1 MKVSTA
7 TALANEFHALVTLFD
22 DGMSARIGFHAVR
35 RTPEPPSAPTA
46 PLQSDGIRLALLGA
60 AAVTLAALWH
70 WKVWDNGLR
79 GPLAYEGD
87 ALLYQRLARTIAER
101 GWYQFRNPTLGAPTG
116 QLLHDYPLA
125 GDNVHY
131 AFMRLLAFA
140 TDNPF
145 TITNLYF
152 YLSFPLA
159 YFACLYAL
167 RRLDI
172 ATAFAVPASVLY
184 ALAPY
189 HFQRGVIH
197 LTLSTY
203 YAVPLGCLLLYEL
216 AKNLDSDASDGQAQT
231 SSQVDGHLKTWLRS
245 RQFWA
250 GRWLWVPVL
259 IGSAGAYYAFFFVF
273 LAGAVAA
280 LSLFHRETWQVA
292 SRSLVII
299 ALTLS
304 ILALHNAPSLLYRA
318 ENGSNQIVGKRAF
331 GDSDNAPLQPTF
343 LFLPIPSHRVDFLA
357 DLRARAERSVSPLPG
372 LLAPALGGTTAV
384 GLAISLVA
392 LFTARRRGDHR
403 DRLRRV
409 GRQSGMLNML
419 TLLLGCAGGGSLL
432 LGFLGFVQLRE
443 YGRLVVFMTFFCLAA
458 LAASVEALV
467 GNRHRSIRIPRLV
480 VGTVV
485 LTLVT
490 LLALLDHAP
499 ALDEASRKK
508 AQLNVR
514 EDRHM
519 AAAIEQ
525 RLPNGAMILEIP
537 LLGFPEDII
546 TFPARAAP
554 SLPVISGF
562 EFYNGYE
569 LFRPTLYTRSLRWS
583 YGAIQN
589 RPGDLMPWF
598 ANKPV
603 SLFLQ
608 QAVAVGYDG
617 IYLDRRALP
626 DEGIALL
633 SQLTMHLGEPDIQN
647 ALAVF
652 YDLRP
657 YRDRVSTPAEL
668 DGLAAIRAEAQR
680 PLHLLWRT
688 GFDNPDGNGRFFP
701 QLAGFSSGRW
711 AAAVAELEVYNPTS
725 SSRMITLHAT
735 ARTGTAA
742 AARLSVVN
750 DSRNHSVGISPAGVP
765 LVLQFVL
772 APGTNKITFST
783 DTNEGIELQKPSR
796 TVVFRLEDVW
806 WQG

>member
-1 MKVSTA
+1 
-7 TALANEFHALVTLFD
+7 
-22 DGMSARIGFHAVR
+22 
-35 RTPEPPSAPTA
+35 
-46 PLQSDGIRLALLGA
+46 PLHSDGRRLVLLGA

-79 GPLAYEGD
+79 GPLVYEGD

-131 AFMRLLAFA
+131 AFMRLFAFA
-140 TDNPF
+140 TSNPF

-159 YFACLYAL
+159 YLACLYAL

-172 ATAFAVPASVLY
+172 ATAIAVPASVLY

-216 AKNLDSDASDGQAQT
+216 VKNLESDASDEQTQT
-231 SSQVDGHLKTWLRS
+231 SSEADGRLTTWLRS

-250 GRWLWVPVL
+250 GRWLWVPLL

-273 LAGAVAA
+273 LVGAVAA
-280 LSLFHRETWQVA
+280 LSLLHRATWQDA
-292 SRSLVII
+292 SRSLVVI

-304 ILALHNAPSLLYRA
+304 ILALHNAPSLLYRT

-331 GDSDNAPLQPTF
+331 GESDNAPLQPTF
-343 LFLPIPSHRVDFLA
+343 LFLPIPSHRVEFLA

-384 GLAISLVA
+384 GLAISLGA
-392 LFTARRRGDHR
+392 LFTGRRRRGHQ

-409 GRQSGMLNML
+409 RRQSGVLNML

-432 LGFLGFVQLRE
+432 LGLVGFVQLRE

-467 GNRHRSIRIPRLV
+467 GSRLRRAVRIPQLV
-480 VGTVV
+480 VGTIA

-499 ALDEASRKK
+499 ALDEASRKT

-514 EDRHM
+514 EDRRM

-525 RLPNGAMILEIP
+525 RLPNGAMVLEMP

-546 TFPARAAP
+546 AFPARAAP
-554 SLPVISGF
+554 SLPVINGF

-569 LFRPTLYTRSLRWS
+569 LFRPTLYTSSVRWS

-598 ANKPV
+598 ANKPMSV
-603 SLFLQ
+603 FLR

-633 SQLTMHLGEPDIQN
+633 SQLKTHLGEPDIQN
-647 ALAVF
+647 GLAVF
-652 YDLRP
+652 YDLRS
-657 YRDRVSTPAEL
+657 YRDRVATSTASDDL
-668 DGLAAIRAEAQR
+668 SGIKAEAQQ
-680 PLHLLWRT
+680 PLHLLWGT
-688 GFDNPDGNGRFFP
+688 GFDIPDGNGRFFP
-701 QLAGFSSGRW
+701 QLAGLSSGRW
-711 AAAVAELEVYNPTS
+711 AA
-725 SSRMITLHAT
+725 
-735 ARTGTAA
+735 
-742 AARLSVVN
+742 
-750 DSRNHSVGISPAGVP
+750 
-765 LVLQFVL
+765 
-772 APGTNKITFST
+772 
-783 DTNEGIELQKPSR
+783 
-796 TVVFRLEDVW
+796 
-806 WQG
+806 